1 MAVADSDMLAA
12 LQAALLAIVEG
23 GQQSYSVGL
32 PGGGSREYTAID
44 IDKLRSAIAYYES
57 RVNRA
62 SRPMFAGVQFRG
74 AC

>member
-1 MAVADSDMLAA
+1 MLAA

-32 PGGGSREYTAID
+32 PGGGSREYTALD
-44 IDKLRSAIAYYES
+44 IDKLQKAISYYES
-57 RVNRA
+57 RVNR
-62 SRPMFAGVQFRG
+62 STRPMFAGVQFRG